1 MQSLIMH
8 IGLIYLFISATGCLF
23 GQDTDLS
30 ETIEK
35 ENILRF
41 GYSNSNGIKY
51 QQYKSLKIFGFFV
64 TLIERGICEL
74 IDLII

>member
-1 MQSLIMH
+1 MH

-51 QQYKSLKIFGFFV
+51 QQYKSTRFLVINN
-64 TLIERGICEL
+64 LNNL
-74 IDLII
+74 